1 MHLLVNRKHSR
12 NYDTESGSAAAI
24 QMPDQGNDTGHD
36 TDANDIVLN

>member
-12 NYDTESGSAAAI
+12 NYDTESGSAAAH
-24 QMPDQGNDTGHD
+24 PDARSGNDTGHD